1 MVHFFAGKR
10 GLGSRNLSIVHVVLQ
25 EADTW
30 NRGSSGSA
38 ASSLLLGSA
47 QRFSNLSGHAH
58 WTNSTVGGGHS
69 GVGGTF
75 FHGRV
80 RREKRQSTQTIMRF
94 CFHLKLTV
102 LIWNPSIVENFQDL
116 ELKPLASFM
125 QVEFNKPNSLP
136 MDTWLLPN
144 RGDDPS
150 VYEER
155 MRLLGNIV
163 VPACAS
169 LASEILLRVH
179 RSWRATLSS

>member
-1 MVHFFAGKR
+1 MEPWLVR
-10 GLGSRNLSIVHVVLQ
+10 LSGV
-25 EADTW
+25 ES
-30 NRGSSGSA
+30 SSGQCAKVFKSFRTRP
-38 ASSLLLGSA
+38 LDQL
-47 QRFSNLSGHAH
+47 HC
-58 WTNSTVGGGHS
+58 WGGGHS